1 MLTPEEFQKKIEDK
15 IRSLN
20 VVKEVTFPIATEMLR
35 LYTNRIFDEGVNGND
50 AQIGKYSTK
59 EMYASKS
66 AFKNAG
72 GFKGVGKRPK
82 KKGKVNK
89 SMYLPGG
96 YKQLKSIQGLE
107 SSFVNLTYRGDLRR
121 GLKLVT
127 VGDAVEIKVAGI
139 NEKKV
144 SGLKDK
150 YGAATFNHTKEEKEF
165 FKKEVGRKI
174 TEYLSK

>member
-1 MLTPEEFQKKIEDK
+1 MLTPEQFQKKVEDK
-15 IRSLN
+15 IRSLK
-20 VVKEVTFPIATEMLR
+20 VVDVVTFPVATKMLQ
-35 LYTNRIFDEGVNGND
+35 LFTNRIFDEGKNGND
-50 AQIGKYSTK
+50 SEIGKYSTK

-96 YKQLKSIQGLE
+96 YKQFKSIQGME
-107 SSFVNLTYRGDLRR
+107 SGFVNLTYRGDLRR

-127 VGDAVEIKVAGI
+127 AGDTVEIKVLGI
-139 NEKKV
+139 NGDKV
-144 SGLKDK
+144 SGLQKK
-150 YGAATFNHTKEEKEF
+150 YGTATFKHTKEEKEY
-165 FKKEVGRKI
+165 FKKEVQRKLI
-174 TEYLSK
+174 EYLSK

>member
-1 MLTPEEFQKKIEDK
+1 MTPEEFQKKIAAK
-15 IRSLN
+15 ISSLDI
-20 VVKEVTFPIATEMLR
+20 VKVVTFPIATKMLQ
-35 LYTNRIFDEGVNGND
+35 LYTNRIFDDGVNGND
-50 AQIGKYSTK
+50 AQIGKYSTR

-66 AFKNAG
+66 AFKNTG

-96 YKQLKSIQGLE
+96 YRQLKTIQGME
-107 SSFVNLTYRGDLRR
+107 SNFVNLTYRGDLRR
-121 GLKLVT
+121 GLKLFTSGDTVT
-127 VGDAVEIKVAGI
+127 IKVQGI

-165 FKKEVGRKI
+165 FKKEVKRKLI
-174 TEYLSK
+174 EYLSK